1 MYVIQVTPLIRGTK
15 LESLSYFS
23 TVNYELGTFLQVP
36 VRKKNQPAIVTSSK
50 PVSESKTSLKSAA
63 FSLRKLP
70 VQKNPLVVPESIRKT
85 ATRLAEHY
93 PASSGAIMYHLLPP
107 DIRAGTFTHPHIITH
122 QQQED
127 PTPQLLTARV
137 DERFMCYQS
146 HIRSTLARR
155 GSILFVVPTTNDV
168 AHAAHELSQ
177 GIKERVVTLSQTY
190 SKKKREAALTQLLD
204 FEQPKLIVT
213 TAAYAYLE
221 RPDLQTIIIEQS
233 ASPHYVHRIR
243 PYLDHRVALKAY
255 AAVTGRSIL
264 LGDTLPTTEDEVQ
277 RRQDNFFTYGEEVKR
292 IVFPA
297 PLTYINQK
305 DKPKPETE
313 SPFELFSP
321 QLRKTVET
329 TLEGR
334 GRVFFYGARRGL
346 APLVSCID
354 CGFIFRCPDSNTP
367 YSLLKSYKHGEE
379 SRWFV
384 SSTSGKR
391 IPAADTCEQCG
402 SWRLRE
408 RGVGIQQVYDEWCAL
423 YPDHSVFLL
432 DSETAPTARK
442 AKKIIDDFYATKSA
456 ILIGTQVA
464 LPFLHRGVTVSAVI
478 SLDAARATPTWRADE
493 SLFRLLLR
501 LRESTEREVLL
512 QSRTPA
518 DSLIEHAK
526 RGAVEK
532 FYNDEIG
539 LRQLLKY
546 PPFVTFILL
555 TWSGEPEVVRKAEE
569 KLRSTLAEFAGEF
582 YTNPHSTEKKMY
594 QHVLFRVPI
603 EHSEQYQKLNHVLRE
618 LPPFVKIEINPD
630 RIL

>member
-1 MYVIQVTPLIRGTK
+1 
-15 LESLSYFS
+15 
-23 TVNYELGTFLQVP
+23 
-36 VRKKNQPAIVTSSK
+36 
-50 PVSESKTSLKSAA
+50 
-63 FSLRKLP
+63 
-70 VQKNPLVVPESIRKT
+70 
-85 ATRLAEHY
+85 
-93 PASSGAIMYHLLPP
+93 
-107 DIRAGTFTHPHIITH
+107 
-122 QQQED
+122 
-127 PTPQLLTARV
+127 
-137 DERFMCYQS
+137 
-146 HIRSTLARR
+146 
-155 GSILFVVPTTNDV
+155 
-168 AHAAHELSQ
+168 
-177 GIKERVVTLSQTY
+177 
-190 SKKKREAALTQLLD
+190 
-204 FEQPKLIVT
+204 
-213 TAAYAYLE
+213 
-221 RPDLQTIIIEQS
+221 
-233 ASPHYVHRIR
+233 
-243 PYLDHRVALKAY
+243 
-255 AAVTGRSIL
+255 L
-264 LGDTLPTTEDEVQ
+264 LGDTLPATEDEVQ
-277 RRQDNFFTYGEEVKR
+277 RRQDKFYTYGEEVKR

-555 TWSGEPEVVRKAEE
+555 TWSGDPEVVRKAEE

-603 EHSEQYQKLNHVLRE
+603 ERSEQYQKLNHVLRE